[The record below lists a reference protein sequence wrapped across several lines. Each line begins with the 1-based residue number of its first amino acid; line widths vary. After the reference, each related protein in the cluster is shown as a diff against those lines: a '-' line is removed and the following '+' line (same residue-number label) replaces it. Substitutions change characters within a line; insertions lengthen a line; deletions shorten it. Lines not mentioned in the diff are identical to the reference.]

1 MPVVVKCLPVEPVS
15 FDSVLL
21 YLSKLSEMGNI
32 AFLSLSLLYSPVR
45 LLHVDQSLK
54 HGRNIVAIVTKTF

>member
-54 HGRNIVAIVTKTF
+54 R